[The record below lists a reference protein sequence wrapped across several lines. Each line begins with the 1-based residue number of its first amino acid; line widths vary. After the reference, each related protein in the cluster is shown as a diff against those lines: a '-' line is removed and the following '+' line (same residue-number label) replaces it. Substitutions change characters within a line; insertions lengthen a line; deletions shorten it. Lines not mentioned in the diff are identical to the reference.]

1 MPCAPFVRGRGANG
15 INSRCDCGE
24 RPQGAAVSET
34 LGCVARSHAL
44 PWTLRALPS
53 FTRREADRRGIRW
66 RRLAAADLERPFH
79 GVRRHATEEPPTV
92 RVLAEAYAKR
102 MPRRQVFSHETA
114 AALWGIPL
122 PAERRD
128 PRLPREPAEARAPR
142 LMELHVSVP
151 HGSAAPAAKG
161 VRGHILRFERFSVR
175 VHGGLRMVDPATA
188 WVQLGARLGVD
199 DLVAAA
205 DFLIS
210 GSEPFDR
217 RAPLCTR
224 DELEA
229 ALRAHAGCRGTAS
242 LRAALELARWG
253 PLSRRE
259 SLLRLDLVRAGLP
272 EPVPN
277 HRVLAADGSL
287 VAMIDLGYP
296 DHRVGLE
303 YQSDAHRPASV
314 WRRDLRRIERL
325 ADEGWVIV
333 QVTSDDVSA
342 DGDARDSAELIE
354 RVRRRLRARG
364 WAG

>member
-1 MPCAPFVRGRGANG
+1 M
-15 INSRCDCGE
+15 
-24 RPQGAAVSET
+24 
-34 LGCVARSHAL
+34 
-44 PWTLRALPS
+44 PS
-53 FTRREADRRGIRW
+53 FTRREADGRGIRW

-79 GVRRHATEEPPTV
+79 GVRRHATDEPPTL

-122 PAERRD
+122 PTDGRD
-128 PRLPREPAEARAPR
+128 SRLPREPTDAKTRSPCR
-142 LMELHVSVP
+142 MELHVSVP
-151 HGSAAPAAKG
+151 HGSAVPAAKG
-161 VRGHILRFERFSVR
+161 VRGHILRFERLSVR

-210 GSEPFDR
+210 GTEPFDR
-217 RAPLCTR
+217 RGPLCTR
-224 DELEA
+224 GDLEA
-229 ALRAHAGCRGTAS
+229 ALRAHAGCRGAAS

-296 DHRVGLE
+296 QYRVGLE

-314 WRRDLRRIERL
+314 WRRDLRRMERL

-333 QVTSDDVSA
+333 QATSDDVSA
-342 DGDARDSAELIE
+342 DGDPRDSVDLSE

-364 WAG
+364 WPG